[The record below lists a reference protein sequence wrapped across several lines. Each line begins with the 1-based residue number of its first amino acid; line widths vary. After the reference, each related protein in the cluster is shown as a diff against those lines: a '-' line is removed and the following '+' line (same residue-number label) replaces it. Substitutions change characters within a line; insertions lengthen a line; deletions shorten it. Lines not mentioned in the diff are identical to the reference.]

1 MNGNSSYTVIRA
13 IRGPIT
19 LITLGAL
26 FALQNFTRFGFDQT
40 WPVLLIVF
48 GLLSLMQR
56 SAAPPSPP
64 RNFPPTGFAGSGFPP
79 GGSAQPPRGY
89 AQSPYAQ
96 TPGGAGNATAGSSKG
111 GFGTSA
117 PPRADSTESTPSSS
131 EGGPA

>member
-1 MNGNSSYTVIRA
+1 MNGNGSYSVIRA

-19 LITLGAL
+19 IITVGVL
-26 FALQNFTRFGFDQT
+26 FVLHNFTRFGFDQT

-56 SAAPPSPP
+56 GVAPPAPAP
-64 RNFPPTGFAGSGFPP
+64 RNYQPTGFAQSGT
-79 GGSAQPPRGY
+79 SQNPRGY

-96 TPGGAGNATAGSSKG
+96 PPASDANPPAGTAKG

-117 PPRADSTESTPSSS
+117 PPRTGSAESTPSSS
-131 EGGPA
+131 EGGTV

>member
-1 MNGNSSYTVIRA
+1 MEGNSYQVIRA

-56 SAAPPSPP
+56 GAAPPRATRMPPVPPMPPPPP
-64 RNFPPTGFAGSGFPP
+64 RGYAST
-79 GGSAQPPRGY
+79 GY

-96 TPGGAGNATAGSSKG
+96 PPAGSPAGATTPG
-111 GFGTSA
+111 
-117 PPRADSTESTPSSS
+117 SS
-131 EGGPA
+131 EPGSQGG

>member
-1 MNGNSSYTVIRA
+1 MNGNNSYQIIRA

-56 SAAPPSPP
+56 GAAPPRATQMPP
-64 RNFPPTGFAGSGFPP
+64 
-79 GGSAQPPRGY
+79 PPRGY
-89 AQSPYAQ
+89 TGTSYSGSPYSQPPAGSNPQ
-96 TPGGAGNATAGSSKG
+96 SSGSSTPGGTA
-111 GFGTSA
+111 
-117 PPRADSTESTPSSS
+117 
-131 EGGPA
+131 

>member
-1 MNGNSSYTVIRA
+1 MNGNSSYQIIRA

-56 SAAPPSPP
+56 GAAPPRSTQMPP
-64 RNFPPTGFAGSGFPP
+64 
-79 GGSAQPPRGY
+79 PPRGY
-89 AQSPYAQ
+89 TGTSYSGSPYSQPPAGSTPPASGSS
-96 TPGGAGNATAGSSKG
+96 TPGGSV
-111 GFGTSA
+111 
-117 PPRADSTESTPSSS
+117 
-131 EGGPA
+131 

>member
-1 MNGNSSYTVIRA
+1 MNGNSYQVIRA

-19 LITLGAL
+19 LITLGVL

-56 SAAPPSPP
+56 GAAPPRATQMPPGPPPPP
-64 RNFPPTGFAGSGFPP
+64 RGYSST
-79 GGSAQPPRGY
+79 GY

-96 TPGGAGNATAGSSKG
+96 PPAGSS
-111 GFGTSA
+111 A
-117 PPRADSTESTPSSS
+117 PPSSDPGSSS
-131 EGGPA
+131 PQGGSV

>member
-1 MNGNSSYTVIRA
+1 MNGNSSYQVIRA

-56 SAAPPSPP
+56 GAAPPRATPMPP
-64 RNFPPTGFAGSGFPP
+64 VPPPP
-79 GGSAQPPRGY
+79 ARGY
-89 AQSPYAQ
+89 ASTSYAGSPYSQPPAGTPPASGSGSPS
-96 TPGGAGNATAGSSKG
+96 TPGGAV
-111 GFGTSA
+111 
-117 PPRADSTESTPSSS
+117 
-131 EGGPA
+131 

>member
-1 MNGNSSYTVIRA
+1 MNGNNSYQIIRA

-56 SAAPPSPP
+56 
-64 RNFPPTGFAGSGFPP
+64 
-79 GGSAQPPRGY
+79 
-89 AQSPYAQ
+89 
-96 TPGGAGNATAGSSKG
+96 GA
-111 GFGTSA
+111 A
-117 PPRADSTESTPSSS
+117 PPRATQMPPVPPAPRGYTGTSYSGSPYSQPPAGSNPPSSGSSTP
-131 EGGPA
+131 GGTV

>member
-1 MNGNSSYTVIRA
+1 MNGNNSYQIIRA

-56 SAAPPSPP
+56 GAAPP
-64 RNFPPTGFAGSGFPP
+64 RATQMPP
-79 GGSAQPPRGY
+79 GPPPPPRGY
-89 AQSPYAQ
+89 TATSYSGSSYSQPPAGGNPPTSGSS
-96 TPGGAGNATAGSSKG
+96 TPGGTA
-111 GFGTSA
+111 
-117 PPRADSTESTPSSS
+117 
-131 EGGPA
+131 

>member
-1 MNGNSSYTVIRA
+1 MNGNSYQVIRA

-19 LITLGAL
+19 LITLGIL

-56 SAAPPSPP
+56 GAAPPPPP
-64 RNFPPTGFAGSGFPP
+64 RPPQMPPMPPTPP
-79 GGSAQPPRGY
+79 TPPRGYSSTGY

-96 TPGGAGNATAGSSKG
+96 PPAGSTPPPRSSDPGASPGGAS
-111 GFGTSA
+111 
-117 PPRADSTESTPSSS
+117 
-131 EGGPA
+131 